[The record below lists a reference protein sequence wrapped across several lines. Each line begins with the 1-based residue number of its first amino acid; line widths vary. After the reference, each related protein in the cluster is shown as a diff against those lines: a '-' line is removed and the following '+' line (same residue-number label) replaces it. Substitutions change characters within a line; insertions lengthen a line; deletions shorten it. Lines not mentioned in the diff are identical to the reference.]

1 MGGPTFL
8 KHLCTGKDLNSHSK
22 ANQSVLS
29 PKLQSP
35 ICSMISDTHTSPPL
49 FPLYTLADTFTLFSC
64 ICVGGLFVHV
74 YTNVETTGSQQVFN
88 HHLGFEPRAPSL
100 ARLTL
105 MPEGPLVTALYP
117 SGCA

>member
-1 MGGPTFL
+1 M
-8 KHLCTGKDLNSHSK
+8 
-22 ANQSVLS
+22 
-29 PKLQSP
+29 
-35 ICSMISDTHTSPPL
+35 
-49 FPLYTLADTFTLFSC
+49 
-64 ICVGGLFVHV
+64 HV